1 MRFRSRNGL
10 IALLALLLIAAT
22 AWAFSF
28 PRVPPADFTFINEN
42 EITSVDPAMV
52 IGQSEMRVIIGLFE
66 GLVNWDPK
74 TLAPI
79 PGVADK
85 WEISPDQLTYTMHL
99 RSDARWTDDTPVTA
113 HDFLWEWRR
122 ALDPLTA
129 DEYSYQLWYLENAE
143 RYSERDLN
151 PGDKVEIEL
160 HERAPDSLPFARGK
174 MLRGKLLAVQKD
186 DKPDGK
192 VPPIYEVEIDGQ
204 RQLFQM
210 VLTRDLAKWSPPAKS
225 SVESCKSV
233 LLDFDEVG
241 AKALDDHTLQLKL
254 KSPTPYFLFLLGYFP
269 LFPTNPKCL
278 ETYGYPDWVK
288 PEHIVCN
295 GAYKLETHKVR
306 DRIRL
311 VKNEKYWDAEHVRL
325 NSIDILP
332 VESMATE
339 LNLYM
344 TGQVDWIP
352 KVPATVVPELLA
364 NKRTD
369 FHPTPEMTIY
379 FYRINC
385 TTGPTK
391 DPRVRKALALAVNKK
406 DIVEGV
412 TRGGEIPALSMVP
425 LGLPGYEPAQ
435 GEPYNPELARKLLTE
450 AGYPGGQGLP
460 KIEILYNTE
469 EAHQSV
475 AELIQAQWKEN
486 LGIDAGLQN
495 MEWNAYLAA
504 QQKLQYQVSRS
515 GWIGDYLDP
524 NTFLDMWTTDNP
536 NNQTGWSNKEYDKLI
551 AQAATESVP
560 EKRMQILKRAEA
572 ILLDELPIIPIYYR
586 ISTNMV
592 RPYVKGWY
600 PNLLDTHPLNTIWID
615 EEEKQRFIKAGGRG

>member
-1 MRFRSRNGL
+1 M
-10 IALLALLLIAAT
+10 
-22 AWAFSF
+22 
-28 PRVPPADFTFINEN
+28 
-42 EITSVDPAMV
+42 
-52 IGQSEMRVIIGLFE
+52 
-66 GLVNWDPK
+66 
-74 TLAPI
+74 
-79 PGVADK
+79 
-85 WEISPDQLTYTMHL
+85 
-99 RSDARWTDDTPVTA
+99 
-113 HDFLWEWRR
+113 
-122 ALDPLTA
+122 
-129 DEYSYQLWYLENAE
+129 
-143 RYSERDLN
+143 
-151 PGDKVEIEL
+151 
-160 HERAPDSLPFARGK
+160 
-174 MLRGKLLAVQKD
+174 
-186 DKPDGK
+186 
-192 VPPIYEVEIDGQ
+192 
-204 RQLFQM
+204 
-210 VLTRDLAKWSPPAKS
+210 
-225 SVESCKSV
+225 
-233 LLDFDEVG
+233 
-241 AKALDDHTLQLKL
+241 
-254 KSPTPYFLFLLGYFP
+254 FLLGYFP

-344 TGQVDWIP
+344 TGQVAWIP

-364 NKRTD
+364 NKRAD

-435 GEPYNPELARKLLTE
+435 GQPYNPELARKLLAE

-560 EKRMQILKRAEA
+560 EKRMQILKQAEA